1 MQPRC
6 AQQPDYAYHAYW
18 KPLSWGR
25 LTRGLFH
32 CMSYLASS
40 PDHSQILS
48 RSCGEKSGVAWGQ
61 GYLLPG
67 FCPDHCSNKCYKLVI
82 LEGFSKRLNRLFLLH
97 SAFEYN
103 GFVSCELVQLKPRY
117 YRKVLGTRGNHHVR
131 ARKYKLT
138 HIAGMVRHMKME
150 LSPNCCTRCG
160 LSHES
165 VVVYGTFMQKSEDMR
180 F

>member
-48 RSCGEKSGVAWGQ
+48 RSCGEKLGEGPGS
-61 GYLLPG
+61 LLGHGPEMM
-67 FCPDHCSNKCYKLVI
+67 D
-82 LEGFSKRLNRLFLLH
+82 
-97 SAFEYN
+97 
-103 GFVSCELVQLKPRY
+103 
-117 YRKVLGTRGNHHVR
+117 
-131 ARKYKLT
+131 
-138 HIAGMVRHMKME
+138 
-150 LSPNCCTRCG
+150 
-160 LSHES
+160 
-165 VVVYGTFMQKSEDMR
+165 
-180 F
+180 